1 MIREVLKM
9 GDPCLARRTSAVPA
23 HAFGSEALR
32 KLAADLGDTL
42 AARGGI
48 GLAAPQIGVSL
59 RVIAFGIPHH
69 LSEPDSF
76 LIPQTVLVNPTISVL
91 GDALEDDWE
100 GCLSLPGLRGVV
112 PRPARIRYSGF
123 TIEGEPL
130 ERTAEG
136 YHARVV
142 LHEADHLDGVLYPA
156 RIRDWSRFGFVDA
169 LFPKS

>member
-1 MIREVLKM
+1 M
-9 GDPCLARRTSAVPA
+9 
-23 HAFGSEALR
+23 
-32 KLAADLGDTL
+32 
-42 AARGGI
+42 
-48 GLAAPQIGVSL
+48 
-59 RVIAFGIPHH
+59 
-69 LSEPDSF
+69 
-76 LIPQTVLVNPTISVL
+76 LVNPTISVL